1 MGEEPQKYGL
11 SVSLL
16 ERLYDNYQELGEVAR
31 PYCAHLST
39 NFRCHSAILQLAQQV
54 AYKSPLT
61 CAVPDHSAHPDSTF
75 PLRFMCTSLDNNVR
89 ETKESICK
97 IEVDAALKEASH
109 FILTWPVHFWGDID
123 LKKVCFL
130 SPCRGQV
137 CSYHR
142 RMSNNLIL
150 ILICN
155 LINFYRSLL
164 LVMRGKKICPHK

>member
-1 MGEEPQKYGL
+1 MLVLGEEPQKYGL

-16 ERLYDNYQELGEVAR
+16 ERLYDHYQELGEVAR

-61 CAVPDHSAHPDSTF
+61 CAVPDHSSHPDSTF
-75 PLRFMCTSLDNNVR
+75 PLRFVCTSLDNTVR
-89 ETKESICK
+89 ETKESICE

-109 FILTWPVHFWGDID
+109 FILTWPVHIWGDID

-137 CSYHR
+137 CAYYCK
-142 RMSNNLIL
+142 MS
-150 ILICN
+150 
-155 LINFYRSLL
+155 S
-164 LVMRGKKICPHK
+164 V